1 MRGLGGSRV
10 PGLKHPRAP
19 VGVVVEQG
27 QGAAGRQAGGQI
39 TSIVLLEGAWAAADQ
54 LAGPG
59 LVRPQ
64 LLADAPDLLG
74 LQRRFP
80 RLVKWFGR
88 PGTVRRAT
96 RAMGRCGGSMIKIL
110 QAGSFIQC
118 NGIPIDKPP
127 QSGIFVG
134 EGRLFRPARN
144 IDREMGSGAFTRGR
158 GVGGRARP
166 RGELTEGAVGHARVT
181 AALGA
186 VSHWLTRAAMEHGV
200 DIAGFR
206 YTIDGSAVRH
216 ILGGHGDAA
225 SEARRGQIAITAT
238 DFQALPYMLSSPD
251 RIAFGAKGKTG
262 LDHVTIVKSMGDGSL
277 LVIEEARRGRM
288 QLALLSMRKYPAAI
302 DADRLPRLVDPN
314 VRSDGGDAPK
324 IVEPPAGASAIDGDG
339 RFSPGNGPD
348 GA

>member
-1 MRGLGGSRV
+1 M
-10 PGLKHPRAP
+10 
-19 VGVVVEQG
+19 
-27 QGAAGRQAGGQI
+27 
-39 TSIVLLEGAWAAADQ
+39 
-54 LAGPG
+54 
-59 LVRPQ
+59 
-64 LLADAPDLLG
+64 
-74 LQRRFP
+74 
-80 RLVKWFGR
+80 
-88 PGTVRRAT
+88 
-96 RAMGRCGGSMIKIL
+96 RAMGRSGGAMITIL
-110 QAGSFIQC
+110 QTGRFIQG

-127 QSGIFVG
+127 QSAIFVG

-144 IDREMGSGAFTRGR
+144 IDREMRSGAYTRGW
-158 GVGGRARP
+158 GVGGGARP
-166 RGELTEGAVGHARVT
+166 RGELTEGAVSDNIERVIEAVGAAGHARVT

-186 VSHWLTRAAMEHGV
+186 VSHWLTKVAMEHGL

-206 YTIDGSAVRH
+206 HTIDGSAVRH

-238 DFQALPYMLSSPD
+238 DLQALPHMLSSPD

-262 LDHVTIVKSMGDGSL
+262 LDHVAIVKSMGDGSL

-314 VRSDGGDAPK
+314 VRSDGGDALE

-339 RFSPGNGPD
+339 RFSSGNGPD